1 MKKCIIIGSGL
12 GGLSTGVILAKNGYD
27 VTILEQA
34 SQIGGC
40 LQCFQRDGVK
50 FETGM
55 HFIGSLDDGKVLSN
69 YLNYLEIKDKI
80 VVKKLNEN
88 AYDIVSLN
96 GERFAFSNG
105 REAFIERF
113 SERFPDQ
120 HENLK
125 RYCDL
130 VEEVAAL
137 SPYRNLKLLDDDN
150 FFKSNELLFKSI
162 NEILDATITDP
173 LLKNVLVGNISL
185 YSAELDKTPFA
196 VNAFIFDFY
205 NNGAYRIVGG
215 SDTIAKALNDTLLHY
230 GGRVITR
237 QKVTQI
243 VVENKVAVGVKTEKG
258 DFYPADVV
266 ISDINPKQLI
276 DIVDNTVFNEAYK
289 SRIRDINNTNSVF
302 SLYLRFKDEAMPY
315 LNSNFYG
322 FQSVTPW
329 EMSGKVDEKWP
340 NGYLYMHNCHEKD
353 PKFAKSGVILSY
365 MSIDALSQWK
375 DTKIGHRGVDY
386 ERFKQEMSQR
396 LLDAVEKDFPGLRD
410 KIADYHAA
418 TPLTYRDYTSTPDGS
433 IYGLAK
439 DVTKGIAGRVSYKT
453 KVPNLF
459 LVGQNIN
466 SHGML
471 GVLVGTMNVCSQLIG
486 EQDVRRQIIEAN
498 KKTVLII
505 GGGLGGL
512 VTGAILSKEGYKVT
526 VLEKNTIIG
535 GGLQTF
541 KRHGVSFA
549 TGMHIFGGFNEG
561 GNLKQIF
568 DYLDI
573 TEKLHLQPTDQNS
586 CDVVTI
592 AEDNATYY
600 LPKGK
605 ENFIKYLSDIFPEEA
620 GNIRNYI
627 EKLFELSQEEDLFY
641 LRESSPT
648 PNIMKLSDDFL
659 KPYNSLIDKHISNPK
674 LKRLLA
680 YLSPLFGGV
689 EDMTPAFLNALLS
702 VLHINGTFQFVDGS
716 QQLADLLAEV
726 IENGGGKVIANEE
739 VVKINVDNHLITDVL
754 TKNGNTYHAQSY
766 ISDVHPDVL
775 LKVISDDAFPTA
787 FKKRIHSIPESSS
800 SFKVYIKF
808 KEKSFK
814 YINHPCYYI
823 DNQKDWPNQ
832 FMCVTPP
839 VESQG
844 EFAETMIVISPMDF
858 EQVKQW
864 EDTKTGHRGEEYELW
879 KHQMTKKLLDLVEK
893 IYPEIRGGIE
903 FSFASSPLTIRDFY
917 GNKNGSNYGFQK
929 DSNDLMLSQMSVFTK
944 VKNLFLTGQNV
955 NIHGFCG
962 VSITAI
968 ETAEAIVGHN
978 EIVRKINK
986 ICKSN

>member
-27 VTILEQA
+27 VTVLEQA
-34 SQIGGC
+34 KQVGGC
-40 LQCFQRDGVK
+40 LQCFQRDGAK

-69 YLNYLEIKDKI
+69 HLNYLEIKDKI
-80 VVKKLNEN
+80 VVDKLDEN

-96 GERFAFSNG
+96 GERYAFPNG
-105 REAFIERF
+105 REAFIDYF
-113 SERFPDQ
+113 SRRFPDQ
-120 HENLK
+120 RENLK
-125 RYCDL
+125 RYYDL
-130 VEEVAAL
+130 VQQVADL
-137 SPYRNLKLLDDDN
+137 SPYRDLKLLDDDN

-162 NEILDATITDP
+162 NEILDATITNP
-173 LLKNVLVGNISL
+173 TLRNVLVGNISL
-185 YSAELDKTPFA
+185 YSAEIDKTPFA
-196 VNAFIFDFY
+196 VHAFIFDFY

-215 SDTIAKALNDTLLHY
+215 SDTIAKALTDILLRY
-230 GGRVITR
+230 GGRVLTHK
-237 QKVTQI
+237 KVSQI
-243 VVENKVAVGVKTEKG
+243 VVENKIAVGVKTESG
-258 DFYPADVV
+258 EFYPADIV

-276 DIVDNTVFNEAYK
+276 DIVDNSVFNEAYK

-329 EMSGKVDEKWP
+329 EMNGKVDKKWP
-340 NGYLYMHNCHEKD
+340 NGYLYMHHCHEKE

-365 MSIDALSQWK
+365 MSIDALSKWK
-375 DTKIGHRGVDY
+375 DTQIGRRGIDY
-386 ERFKQEMSQR
+386 ERFKQELAER
-396 LLDAVEKDFPGLRD
+396 LLDEVEKDFPGLRD
-410 KIADYHAA
+410 KIADYYTA
-418 TPLTYRDYTSTPDGS
+418 TPLTYRDYTSTPNGS

-439 DVTKGIAGRVSYKT
+439 DVTKGITGRVSYKT

-471 GVLVGTMNVCSQLIG
+471 GVLVGTMTVCSQLIG
-486 EQDVRRQIIEAN
+486 EQEVKRQMIEAN
-498 KKTVLII
+498 CKTTLII

-512 VTGAILSKEGYKVT
+512 VTGALLTKEGYKVT
-526 VLEKNTIIG
+526 VLEKNSIIG
-535 GGLQTF
+535 GGLQSF
-541 KRHGVSFA
+541 YRHNVEFP
-549 TGMHIFGGFNEG
+549 TGMHIFGGFSEG

-573 TEKLHLQPTDQNS
+573 TKKLHLVPTDADAS
-586 CDVVTI
+586 DVVTI
-592 AEDNATYY
+592 AEDNATYR

-605 ENFIKYLSDIFPEEA
+605 ENLINYLSKIFPEEA
-620 GNIRNYI
+620 ENIRNYI

-641 LRESSPT
+641 LRESSDE
-648 PNIMKLSDDFL
+648 PNFSTLSQDFL
-659 KPYNSLIDKHISNPK
+659 MPYNSLIDRYISNQK
-674 LKRLLA
+674 LKRLLS

-689 EDMTPAFLNALLS
+689 EGMTPAFFNALLS
-702 VLHINGTFQFVDGS
+702 VLHINGTFQFAGGS
-716 QQLADLLAEV
+716 QQMADLLKEV

-739 VVKINVDNHLITDVL
+739 VVKINVDNHLVTDVL
-754 TKNGNTYHAQSY
+754 TKKGNTYHADNY

-775 LKVISDDAFPTA
+775 LKVISENAFPTA
-787 FKKRIHSIPESSS
+787 FKKRIHSIPESTS

-808 KEKSFK
+808 KDKAFK
-814 YINHPCYYI
+814 YVNHPCFYI

-839 VESQG
+839 VENQDK
-844 EFAETMIVISPMDF
+844 FAKTMIIISPMEF
-858 EQVKQW
+858 EQVKRW
-864 EDTKTGHRGEEYELW
+864 EDTRTGHRGEDYETW
-879 KHQMTKKLLDLVEK
+879 KQEMTEKLLDLVEK
-893 IYPEIRGGIE
+893 IYPEIRSGIE

-917 GNKNGSNYGFQK
+917 GNKYGSNYGFQK

-986 ICKSN
+986 NC

>member
-27 VTILEQA
+27 VTILEQS

-40 LQCFQRDGVK
+40 LQCFQRDGAK

-80 VVKKLNEN
+80 VVEKLDEN

-96 GERFAFSNG
+96 GERFAFPNG
-105 REAFIERF
+105 HEAFIEYF
-113 SERFPDQ
+113 SKRFPNQ
-120 HENLK
+120 RENLK
-125 RYCDL
+125 HYCDL
-130 VEEVAAL
+130 VNQVAAL
-137 SPYRNLKLLDDDN
+137 SPYRNLQLLDDDN

-162 NEILDATITDP
+162 NEIIDATITDP

-185 YSAELDKTPFA
+185 YSADIDKTPFA

-215 SDTIAKALNDTLLHY
+215 SDTIAKALTDVLLQY
-230 GGRVITR
+230 GGQIHTR
-237 QKVTQI
+237 QKVTKI
-243 VVENKVAVGVKTEKG
+243 VVDNKIATGVFTADG
-258 DFYPADVV
+258 QYYAADVV

-276 DIVDNTVFNEAYK
+276 DIVDNTAFNEAYK
-289 SRIRDINNTNSVF
+289 SRIRDIKNTTSVF
-302 SLYLRFKDEAMPY
+302 SLYLRFKDDAMPY

-322 FQSVTPW
+322 FQTDSPW
-329 EMSGKVDEKWP
+329 KMSGNVDENWP
-340 NGYLYMHNCHEKD
+340 NGYLYMHHCHEKN
-353 PKFAKSGVILSY
+353 PTFAKSGVILSY
-365 MSIDALSQWK
+365 MSIDALTKWK
-375 DTKIGHRGVDY
+375 NTKIGHRGVDY
-386 ERFKQEMSQR
+386 EHFKQEMAER
-396 LLDAVEKDFPGLRD
+396 LLDTVEKDFPGIRD
-410 KIADYHAA
+410 AIADYYTA

-439 DVTKGIAGRVSYKT
+439 DVNKGITGRVSFKT

-471 GVLVGTMNVCSQLIG
+471 GVLVGTMTVCTQLIG
-486 EQDVRRQIIEAN
+486 EQEVRRQIINAN

-512 VTGAILSKEGYKVT
+512 VTGALLSKEGYKVT
-526 VLEKNTIIG
+526 VLEKNAIIG

-541 KRHGVSFA
+541 KRHGVDFA

-573 TEKLHLQPTDQNS
+573 TDKLHLQPTDEKA
-586 CDVVTI
+586 CDVVTV

-605 ENFIKYLSDIFPEEA
+605 ENFINYLAKIFPEEA
-620 GNIRNYI
+620 ENIKSYV

-641 LRESSPT
+641 LRERT
-648 PNIMKLSDDFL
+648 PEPNFMLLSEDFL
-659 KPYNSLIDKHISNPK
+659 RPYNSLIDKYIHNQK
-674 LKRLLA
+674 LKNLLS

-689 EDMTPAFLNALLS
+689 EDMTPAFFNALLS
-702 VLHINGTFQFVDGS
+702 VLHIGGTFQFIGGS
-716 QQLADLLAEV
+716 QQMADLLKEV
-726 IENGGGKVIANEE
+726 IENGGGQVLANEE
-739 VVKINVDNHLITDVL
+739 VVSINVDNHLVTDVK
-754 TKNGNTYHAQSY
+754 TKNGKVFKADSY

-775 LKVISDDAFPTA
+775 LKTITADAFPAA
-787 FKKRIHSIPESSS
+787 FKKRINAIPESTS

-808 KEKSFK
+808 KNNAFR
-814 YINHPCYYI
+814 YINHPCYVI
-823 DNQKDWPNQ
+823 DNQEEWPTK

-839 VESQG
+839 IEHQG
-844 EFAETMIVISPMDF
+844 DFAETMIIICMMDF
-858 EQVKQW
+858 DQVKQW
-864 EDTKTGHRGEEYELW
+864 EDTKTGHRGADYERW
-879 KHQMTKKLLDLVEK
+879 KAEMTEKVLDRMEK
-893 IYPEIRGGIE
+893 TYSGFRNCIE

-917 GNKNGSNYGFQK
+917 GNKCGSNYGFQK
-929 DSNDLMLSQMSVFTK
+929 DSNNLMLSQMSVFTK

-968 ETAEAIVGHN
+968 ETAEALVGQN
-978 EIVRKINK
+978 EIVKKINK
-986 ICKSN
+986 NLVK

>member
-34 SQIGGC
+34 KQVGGC
-40 LQCFQRDGVK
+40 LQCFQRDGAK

-55 HFIGSLDDGKVLSN
+55 HFIGSLDDGQILSN

-80 VVKKLNEN
+80 VVDKLDEN
-88 AYDIVSLN
+88 AYDIVSIN
-96 GERFAFSNG
+96 GERFAFPNG
-105 REAFIERF
+105 REAFIDYFSRRF
-113 SERFPDQ
+113 TNQR
-120 HENLK
+120 ENLK
-125 RYCDL
+125 RYYDL
-130 VEEVAAL
+130 VEQVANL
-137 SPYRNLKLLDDDN
+137 SPYRDLKLLDDDN

-173 LLKNVLVGNISL
+173 TLRNVLVGNISL
-185 YSAELDKTPFA
+185 YSAEIDKTPFA
-196 VNAFIFDFY
+196 IHAFIFDFY
-205 NNGAYRIVGG
+205 NNGAFRIVGG
-215 SDTIAKALNDTLLHY
+215 SDTIAKALTDILLRY
-230 GGRVITR
+230 GGRVLTHK
-237 QKVTQI
+237 KVSQI
-243 VVENKVAVGVKTEKG
+243 VVENKIAVGVKTANG
-258 DFYPADVV
+258 DFYPADIV

-276 DIVDNTVFNEAYK
+276 DIVDNSVFNEAYK

-315 LNSNFYG
+315 FNSNFYG
-322 FQSVTPW
+322 FQLVTPW

-340 NGYLYMHNCHEKD
+340 NGYLYMHHCHEKE
-353 PKFAKSGVILSY
+353 PRFAKSGVILSY

-375 DTKIGHRGVDY
+375 DTKIGHRGIDY
-386 ERFKQEMSQR
+386 ERFKQEMADR
-396 LLDAVEKDFPGLRD
+396 LLDEVEKDFPGLRD
-410 KIADYHAA
+410 KIADYYSA

-439 DVTKGIAGRVSYKT
+439 DVSKGITGRVSYKT
-453 KVPNLF
+453 KVSNLF

-471 GVLVGTMNVCSQLIG
+471 GVLVGTMTVCSQLIG
-486 EQDVRRQIIEAN
+486 EQEVKRQMIEAN
-498 KKTVLII
+498 RKTTLII

-512 VTGAILSKEGYKVT
+512 VTGALLTKEGYKVT
-526 VLEKNTIIG
+526 VLEKNSTIG
-535 GGLQTF
+535 GGLQ
-541 KRHGVSFA
+541 SFYRNNVEFP
-549 TGMHIFGGFNEG
+549 TGMHIFGGFSEG
-561 GNLKQIF
+561 GNLKKIF

-573 TEKLHLQPTDQNS
+573 TSKLHLVPTDADAS
-586 CDVVTI
+586 DVVKVT
-592 AEDNATYY
+592 EDNTTYH
-600 LPKGK
+600 LPTGK
-605 ENFIKYLSDIFPEEA
+605 DNLINYLSKIFPEEA
-620 GNIRNYI
+620 ENIRNYI
-627 EKLFELSQEEDLFY
+627 EKLFELSHEEDLFY
-641 LRESSPT
+641 LRESST
-648 PNIMKLSDDFL
+648 APNFSSLSQDFL
-659 KPYNSLIDKHISNPK
+659 MPYNSLIDRYISNPK
-674 LKRLLA
+674 LKRLLS

-689 EDMTPAFLNALLS
+689 EGMTPAFFNALLS
-702 VLHINGTFQFVDGS
+702 VLHINGTFQFAGGS
-716 QQLADLLAEV
+716 QQMANLLKNV

-739 VVKINVDNHLITDVL
+739 VVKIIVDNHLVTDVL
-754 TKNGNTYHAQSY
+754 TKKGNTYKADSY

-775 LKVISDDAFPTA
+775 LNVISDNAFPTA
-787 FKKRIHSIPESSS
+787 FKKRIHSIPESAS

-808 KEKSFK
+808 KGKAFR
-814 YINHPCYYI
+814 YVNHPYYYI

-839 VESQG
+839 VENQD
-844 EFAETMIVISPMDF
+844 EFAKTMVVISPMEF
-858 EQVKQW
+858 EQVKKW
-864 EDTKTGHRGEEYELW
+864 EDTRTGHRGKDYETW
-879 KHQMTKKLLDLVEK
+879 KQAMTEKLLDLVEK
-893 IYPEIRGGIE
+893 IYPEIRNSIE
-903 FSFASSPLTIRDFY
+903 FSFASSPLTIRDYY
-917 GNKNGSNYGFQK
+917 GNKEGSNYGFQK

-986 ICKSN
+986 IC

>member
-27 VTILEQA
+27 VTILEQ
-34 SQIGGC
+34 SGQIGGC
-40 LQCFQRDGVK
+40 LQCFHRDGVK

-80 VVKKLNEN
+80 VVDKLDEN

-96 GERFAFSNG
+96 GEKFAFPND
-105 REAFIERF
+105 RETFIERF
-113 SERFPDQ
+113 SERFPNQ

-130 VEEVAAL
+130 IEQVADL
-137 SPYRNLKLLDDDN
+137 SPYRDLKLLDDDN
-150 FFKSNELLFKSI
+150 FFKSNELLFKNI
-162 NEILDATITDP
+162 NEIIDATITDP

-185 YSAELDKTPFA
+185 YSADIDKTPFA
-196 VNAFIFDFY
+196 IHAFIFDFY

-215 SDTIAKALNDTLLHY
+215 SDNIATALSNNLLHY
-230 GGRVITR
+230 GGRVLTR

-243 VVENKVAVGVKTEKG
+243 VVKDKIAVGVKTQNG
-258 DFYPADVV
+258 DFYPADIV

-276 DIVDNTVFNEAYK
+276 DIVDNTAFNEAYK
-289 SRIRDINNTNSVF
+289 SRIRDIKNTTSVF

-322 FQSVTPW
+322 FQTDSPW
-329 EMSGKVDEKWP
+329 KMSGDVDENWP
-340 NGYLYMHNCHEKD
+340 NGYLYMHHCHEKN
-353 PKFAKSGVILSY
+353 PTFAKSGVILSY
-365 MSIDALSQWK
+365 MSIDALTKWK
-375 DTKIGHRGVDY
+375 DTIIGHRGADY
-386 ERFKQEMSQR
+386 QHFKQEMAKR
-396 LLDAVEKDFPGLRD
+396 LLDTVEKDFPGIRD
-410 KIADYHAA
+410 AIADYYTA

-439 DVTKGIAGRVSYKT
+439 DVNKGITGRVSFKT

-471 GVLVGTMNVCSQLIG
+471 GVLVGTMTVCTQLIG
-486 EQDVRRQIIEAN
+486 EQEVRRQIIEAN
-498 KKTVLII
+498 KKTALII

-512 VTGAILSKEGYKVT
+512 VTGALLSKEGYKVT
-526 VLEKNTIIG
+526 VLEKNAIIG

-541 KRHGVSFA
+541 KRHGVNFA

-561 GNLKQIF
+561 DNLKQIF

-573 TEKLHLQPTDQNS
+573 TDKLHLQPTDENA
-586 CDVVTI
+586 CDVVTVV
-592 AEDNATYY
+592 EDNATYY

-605 ENFIKYLSDIFPEEA
+605 ENFIKYLAKTFPDEA
-620 GNIRNYI
+620 ENIKNYV

-641 LRESSPT
+641 LRERSSE
-648 PNIMKLSDDFL
+648 PNFMLLSEDFL
-659 KPYNSLIDKHISNPK
+659 KPYNLLIDKYIHNQK
-674 LKRLLA
+674 LKNLLS

-689 EDMTPAFLNALLS
+689 EDMTPAFFNALLS
-702 VLHINGTFQFVDGS
+702 VLHIGGTFQFIGGS
-716 QQLADLLAEV
+716 QQMADLLKEV
-726 IENGGGKVIANEE
+726 IENGGGQVLANEE
-739 VVKINVDNHLITDVL
+739 VVKINVDNHLVTDVV
-754 TKNGNTYHAQSY
+754 TKNGNVFKADSY

-775 LKVISDDAFPTA
+775 LKTITDDAFPTA
-787 FKKRIHSIPESSS
+787 FKKRIHAIPESTS

-808 KEKSFK
+808 KNNAFR
-814 YINHPCYYI
+814 YINHPCYII
-823 DNQKDWPNQ
+823 DNQDVWPSK

-839 VESQG
+839 VEHQG
-844 EFAETMIVISPMDF
+844 EFAETMIVICMMDF

-864 EDTKTGHRGEEYELW
+864 EDTKTGHRGADYEQW
-879 KHQMTKKLLDLVEK
+879 KAAMIEKVLDRMEK
-893 IYPEIRGGIE
+893 TYPGFRNGIE

-917 GNKNGSNYGFQK
+917 GNKDGSNYGFQK
-929 DSNDLMLSQMSVFTK
+929 DSNNLMLSQMSVFTK

-978 EIVRKINK
+978 EIVKKINK
-986 ICKSN
+986 NLLK

>member
-55 HFIGSLDDGKVLSN
+55 HFIGSLDDGQVLSN
-69 YLNYLEIKDKI
+69 YLNYLEIKGKI
-80 VVKKLNEN
+80 VVNKLDEN

-96 GERFAFSNG
+96 GERFAFPNG

-113 SERFPDQ
+113 SERFPNQRD
-120 HENLK
+120 NLEG
-125 RYCDL
+125 YCDL
-130 VEEVAAL
+130 VEKVASM
-137 SPYRNLKLLDDDN
+137 SPFRDLQNNDERVLD
-150 FFKSNELLFKSI
+150 NELLFKSLD
-162 NEILDATITDP
+162 EILEQTISDP
-173 LLKNVLVGNISL
+173 LLRDVLVGNLSL
-185 YSAELDKTPFA
+185 YAAQKGKTPFSTH
-196 VNAFIFDFY
+196 AFIFDFY

-215 SDTIAKALNDTLLHY
+215 SDTIAKALSDILLRY
-230 GGRVITR
+230 NGRVITH
-237 QKVTQI
+237 QKVTKI
-243 VVENKVAVGVKTEKG
+243 VVDNKVAKGVITENG
-258 DFYPADVV
+258 DFYSADVV

-276 DIVDNTVFNEAYK
+276 DIVDDTAFSEAYK
-289 SRIRDINNTNSVF
+289 SRIESIPNTTSVF
-302 SLYLRFKDEAMPY
+302 SLYLRFKNEAMPY

-329 EMSGKVDEKWP
+329 EMSGKVDKKWP
-340 NGYLYMHNCHEKD
+340 NGYLYMHHCHEKD

-365 MSIDALSQWK
+365 MSIDALSQWS

-386 ERFKQEMSQR
+386 ERFKQEMAER
-396 LLDAVEKDFPGLRD
+396 LLNVVEKDFPRLREN
-410 KIADYHAA
+410 IADYHAA

-439 DVTKGIAGRVSYKT
+439 DVNKGIAGRVSYKT

-471 GVLVGTMNVCSQLIG
+471 GVLVGTMTVCSQLIG
-486 EQDVRRQIIEAN
+486 EQEVRKQIIDAN

-512 VTGAILSKEGYKVT
+512 VTGAILSKEGYKVI
-526 VLEKNTIIG
+526 VLEKNAIIG

-541 KRHGVSFA
+541 KRNGVSFA

-568 DYLDI
+568 DYIDI
-573 TEKLHLQPTDQNS
+573 TDKLHLKPTDENA

-592 AEDNATYY
+592 AEDNTTYY

-605 ENFIKYLSDIFPEEA
+605 ENFINYLAKIFPEDAE
-620 GNIRNYI
+620 NIKNYI
-627 EKLFELSQEEDLFY
+627 DKLFELSQEEDLFY

-648 PNIMKLSDDFL
+648 SNIMTLSEDFL
-659 KPYNSLIDKHISNPK
+659 RPYNSLIDKYISNPK
-674 LKRLLA
+674 LKRLLG

-689 EDMTPAFLNALLS
+689 EDMTPAFFNALLS
-702 VLHINGTFQFVDGS
+702 VLHIGGTFQFVDGS
-716 QQLADLLAEV
+716 QQMADLLIEV
-726 IENGGGKVIANEE
+726 IENGGGKVIASEE
-739 VVKINVDNHLITDVL
+739 VVNINVDNHLVTSVL
-754 TKNGNTYHAQSY
+754 TKNGNVYKADNY

-814 YINHPCYYI
+814 YINHPCYFI

-832 FMCVTPP
+832 FMSVTSP
-839 VESQG
+839 VTNQG
-844 EFAETMIVISPMDF
+844 EFAETMIIICPMDF
-858 EQVKQW
+858 EQVKKW
-864 EDTKTGHRGEEYELW
+864 EDTKTGHRGLEYELW
-879 KHQMTKKLLDLVEK
+879 KSEMTEKVLSRMEK
-893 IYPEIRGGIE
+893 IYPDFRENIE

-929 DSNDLMLSQMSVFTK
+929 DSNDMMLSQMSVFTK

-986 ICKSN
+986 NSSNQ

>member
-55 HFIGSLDDGKVLSN
+55 HFIGSLDDGQVLSN

-80 VVKKLNEN
+80 VVNRLDND
-88 AYDIVSLN
+88 AYDIVVLN
-96 GERFAFSNG
+96 GEKFAFPNG

-113 SERFPDQ
+113 SQRFPAQ
-120 HENLK
+120 RENLK

-130 VEEVAAL
+130 VEKVAAM
-137 SPYRNLKLLDDDN
+137 SPFRDLQNEERVID
-150 FFKSNELLFKSI
+150 NELLFKSLDD
-162 NEILDATITDP
+162 ILNQTITDP
-173 LLKNVLVGNISL
+173 LLRDVLVGNLSL
-185 YSAELDKTPFA
+185 YAAQKGKTPFA
-196 VNAFIFDFY
+196 THAFIFDFY
-205 NNGAYRIVGG
+205 NNGAFRIVGG
-215 SDTIAKALNDTLLHY
+215 SDTIAKALNDTLVRY
-230 GGRVITR
+230 GGRVLTHK
-237 QKVTQI
+237 KVTEI
-243 VVENKVAVGVKTEKG
+243 VVSDKVATGVKTSDG
-258 DFYPADVV
+258 NFYAADVV

-276 DIVDNTVFNEAYK
+276 NIVDDTAFSEAYK
-289 SRIRDINNTNSVF
+289 SRIENIPNTTSVF
-302 SLYLRFKDEAMPY
+302 SLYLHFKDEAMPY

-329 EMSGKVDEKWP
+329 EMNGNVDEKWP
-340 NGYLYMHNCHEKD
+340 NGYLYMHQCHEKD
-353 PKFAKSGVILSY
+353 PKFAKSAVILSY
-365 MSIDALSQWK
+365 MSMDAMARWK

-386 ERFKQEMSQR
+386 ERFKQEMAER
-396 LLDAVEKDFPGLRD
+396 LMNAVEKDFPGLRD
-410 KIADYHAA
+410 SVADYHAA
-418 TPLTYRDYTSTPDGS
+418 TPLTYRDYTLTPEGS

-439 DVTKGIAGRVSYKT
+439 DVNKGITGRVSFKT

-471 GVLVGTMNVCSQLIG
+471 GVLVGTMSVCSQLIG
-486 EQDVRRQIIEAN
+486 EQEVRKQIKEAN

-526 VLEKNTIIG
+526 VLEKNAIIG

-541 KRHGVSFA
+541 KRHGIGFA

-573 TEKLHLQPTDQNS
+573 TDKLHLLPTDDNA

-592 AEDNATYY
+592 TDDKATYH

-605 ENFIKYLSDIFPEEA
+605 ENFINYLAEIFPEEKE
-620 GNIRNYI
+620 NIRKYV
-627 EKLFELSQEEDLFY
+627 ERLYELSREEDLFY
-641 LRESSPT
+641 LHESSPE
-648 PNIMKLSDDFL
+648 PDFMHFSDDFI
-659 KPYNSLIDKHISNPK
+659 KPYNLLIDKYITNQK
-674 LKRLLA
+674 LKNLLG

-689 EDMTPAFLNALLS
+689 EDMTPAFFNALLS
-702 VLHINGTFQFVDGS
+702 VLHIGGTFQFVGGS
-716 QQLADLLAEV
+716 QQMADLLKEV
-726 IENGGGKVIANEE
+726 IENSGGNVISNEE
-739 VVKINVDNHLITDVL
+739 VVKINVDNHSVTDVL
-754 TKNGNTYHAQSY
+754 TKNGNVYRAGSY
-766 ISDVHPDVL
+766 ISDLHPDVL
-775 LKVISDDAFPTA
+775 LKIISDNAFPAA
-787 FKKRIHSIPESSS
+787 FKKRIHSIPESTS

-808 KEKSFK
+808 KDKAFR
-814 YINHPCYYI
+814 YINHPCYLI
-823 DNQKDWPNQ
+823 DNQYDWPKK
-832 FMCVTPP
+832 FMYVTPP
-839 VESQG
+839 VEGQG
-844 EFAETMIVISPMDF
+844 EFAETMIIICMMDF
-858 EQVKQW
+858 ADVEKW
-864 EDTKTGHRGEEYELW
+864 EDTTTGHRGEDYELW
-879 KHQMTKKLLDLVEK
+879 KSAMTEK
-893 IYPEIRGGIE
+893 VLSRMEQIYPGFRGSVE

-917 GNKNGSNYGFQK
+917 GNKFGSNYGFQK
-929 DSNDLMLSQMSVFTK
+929 DSNDMMLSQMSVFTK
-944 VKNLFLTGQNV
+944 VKNLYLTGQNV

-962 VSITAI
+962 VALTAI
-968 ETAEAIVGHN
+968 QTAEALVGHN

-986 ICKSN
+986 KSKSN

>member
-27 VTILEQA
+27 VTVLEQA
-34 SQIGGC
+34 NQIGGC
-40 LQCFQRDGVK
+40 LQCFQRDGVR

-80 VVKKLNEN
+80 VVDKLDEN
-88 AYDIVSLN
+88 AYDIVSIN
-96 GERFAFSNG
+96 GERFAFPNG
-105 REAFIERF
+105 REAFIDYF
-113 SERFPDQ
+113 SRRFPNQ
-120 HENLK
+120 RENLK
-125 RYCDL
+125 RYYDL
-130 VEEVAAL
+130 VGQVANL
-137 SPYRNLKLLDDDN
+137 SPYRDLKLLDDDN

-173 LLKNVLVGNISL
+173 TLRNVLVGNISL
-185 YSAELDKTPFA
+185 YSAEINKTPFA
-196 VNAFIFDFY
+196 IHAFIFDFY
-205 NNGAYRIVGG
+205 NNGAFRIVGG
-215 SDTIAKALNDTLLHY
+215 SDTIAKALTDILLRY
-230 GGRVITR
+230 GGQVLTHK
-237 QKVTQI
+237 KVSQI
-243 VVENKVAVGVKTEKG
+243 VVENKIAVGVKTANG
-258 DFYPADVV
+258 DFYPADIV

-276 DIVDNTVFNEAYK
+276 DIVDNSVFNEAYK

-315 LNSNFYG
+315 FNSNFYG

-340 NGYLYMHNCHEKD
+340 NGYLYMHHCHEKE
-353 PKFAKSGVILSY
+353 PRFAKSGVILSY
-365 MSIDALSQWK
+365 MSIDALSLWK
-375 DTKIGHRGVDY
+375 DTKIGHRGIDY
-386 ERFKQEMSQR
+386 ERFKQEMAER
-396 LLDAVEKDFPGLRD
+396 LLDEVEKDFPGLRD
-410 KIADYHAA
+410 KIADYYSA

-439 DVTKGIAGRVSYKT
+439 NVSKGITGRVSYKT
-453 KVPNLF
+453 KVSNLF

-471 GVLVGTMNVCSQLIG
+471 GVLVGTMTVCSQLIG
-486 EQDVRRQIIEAN
+486 EQEVKRQMIESN
-498 KKTVLII
+498 SKTILII

-512 VTGAILSKEGYKVT
+512 VTGALLTKEGFKVT
-526 VLEKNTIIG
+526 VLEKNSIIG
-535 GGLQTF
+535 GGLQSF
-541 KRHGVSFA
+541 YRHNVEFP
-549 TGMHIFGGFNEG
+549 TGMHIFGGFSEG

-573 TEKLHLQPTDQNS
+573 TRKLHLVPTDADAS
-586 CDVVTI
+586 DVVTI
-592 AEDNATYY
+592 SEDNATYN

-605 ENFIKYLSDIFPEEA
+605 ENLINYLSTIFPDEA
-620 GNIRNYI
+620 ENIRNYI
-627 EKLFELSQEEDLFY
+627 EKLFELSHEEDLFY
-641 LRESSPT
+641 LRESSSEPNFPT
-648 PNIMKLSDDFL
+648 LSQDFL
-659 KPYNSLIDKHISNPK
+659 MPYNSLIDRYISNPK
-674 LKRLLA
+674 LKRLLN

-689 EDMTPAFLNALLS
+689 KGMTPAFLNALLS
-702 VLHINGTFQFVDGS
+702 VLHINGTFQFAGGS
-716 QQLADLLAEV
+716 QQMADLLKEV

-739 VVKINVDNHLITDVL
+739 VININVDNHLVTYVS
-754 TKNGNTYHAQSY
+754 TKRGNTYKADSY

-775 LKVISDDAFPTA
+775 LRVISEKAFPTA
-787 FKKRIHSIPESSS
+787 FKKRLHSIPESSS

-808 KEKSFK
+808 KDGAFR
-814 YINHPCYYI
+814 YVNHPSYYI
-823 DNQKDWPNQ
+823 DNQNDWPSQ

-839 VESQG
+839 VENQG
-844 EFAETMIVISPMDF
+844 EFAKTMIVISPMEF
-858 EQVKQW
+858 EQVKRW
-864 EDTKTGHRGEEYELW
+864 EDTWTGHRGEDYETW
-879 KHQMTKKLLDLVEK
+879 KQEMTEKLLDLVEK
-893 IYPEIRGGIE
+893 IYPEIRSSID

-917 GNKNGSNYGFQK
+917 GNKYGSNYGFQK

-962 VSITAI
+962 VSVTAI

-986 ICKSN
+986 NC

>member
-27 VTILEQA
+27 VTILEQS

-69 YLNYLEIKDKI
+69 YLNYLKIKDKI
-80 VVKKLNEN
+80 VVEKLDEN
-88 AYDIVSLN
+88 AYDIISLN
-96 GERFAFSNG
+96 GERFAFPNG
-105 REAFIERF
+105 REAFIKHF
-113 SERFPDQ
+113 SERFPNH

-130 VEEVAAL
+130 IEQVADL
-137 SPYRNLKLLDDDN
+137 SPYRDLKLLDDDN
-150 FFKSNELLFKSI
+150 FFKSNELLFKNI
-162 NEILDATITDP
+162 NEIIDATITDP

-185 YSAELDKTPFA
+185 YSADIDKTPFA
-196 VNAFIFDFY
+196 IHAFIFDFY

-215 SDTIAKALNDTLLHY
+215 SDNIATALSNNLLHY
-230 GGRVITR
+230 GGRVLTR

-243 VVENKVAVGVKTEKG
+243 VVKDKIAVGVKTQNG
-258 DFYPADVV
+258 DFYPADIV

-276 DIVDNTVFNEAYK
+276 DIVDNTTFNEAYK
-289 SRIRDINNTNSVF
+289 SRIRDIKNTTSVF

-322 FQSVTPW
+322 FQTDSPW
-329 EMSGKVDEKWP
+329 KMSGDVDENWP
-340 NGYLYMHNCHEKD
+340 NGYLYMHHCHEKN
-353 PKFAKSGVILSY
+353 PTFAKSGVILSY
-365 MSIDALSQWK
+365 MSIDALTKWK
-375 DTKIGHRGVDY
+375 DTTIGHRGADY
-386 ERFKQEMSQR
+386 QHFKQEMAKR
-396 LLDAVEKDFPGLRD
+396 LLDTVEKDFPGIRD
-410 KIADYHAA
+410 AIADYYTA

-439 DVTKGIAGRVSYKT
+439 DVNKGITGRVSFKT

-471 GVLVGTMNVCSQLIG
+471 GVLVGTMTVCTQLIG
-486 EQDVRRQIIEAN
+486 EQEVRRQIIEAN
-498 KKTVLII
+498 KKTALII

-512 VTGAILSKEGYKVT
+512 VTGALLSKEGYKVT
-526 VLEKNTIIG
+526 VLEKNAIIG

-541 KRHGVSFA
+541 KRHGVNFA

-561 GNLKQIF
+561 DNLKQIF

-573 TEKLHLQPTDQNS
+573 TDKLHLQPTDENA
-586 CDVVTI
+586 CDVVTVV
-592 AEDNATYY
+592 EDNATYY

-605 ENFIKYLSDIFPEEA
+605 ENFIKYLAKTFPDEA
-620 GNIRNYI
+620 ENIKNYV

-641 LRESSPT
+641 LRERSSE
-648 PNIMKLSDDFL
+648 PNFMLLSEDFL
-659 KPYNSLIDKHISNPK
+659 RPYNSLIDIYIHNQK
-674 LKRLLA
+674 LKNLLS

-689 EDMTPAFLNALLS
+689 EDMTPAFFNALLS
-702 VLHINGTFQFVDGS
+702 VLHIGGTFQFVGGS
-716 QQLADLLAEV
+716 QQMAYLLKEV
-726 IENGGGKVIANEE
+726 IENGGGQVLANEE
-739 VVKINVDNHLITDVL
+739 VVKINVDNHLVTDVV
-754 TKNGNTYHAQSY
+754 TKNGNVFKADSY

-775 LKVISDDAFPTA
+775 LKTITDDAFPTA
-787 FKKRIHSIPESSS
+787 FKKRIHAIPESTS

-808 KEKSFK
+808 KNNAFR
-814 YINHPCYYI
+814 YINHPCYII
-823 DNQKDWPNQ
+823 DNQDVWPSK

-839 VESQG
+839 VEHQG
-844 EFAETMIVISPMDF
+844 EFAETMIVICMMDF

-864 EDTKTGHRGEEYELW
+864 EDTKTGHRGADYEQW
-879 KHQMTKKLLDLVEK
+879 KCEMTEKVLDRMEK
-893 IYPEIRGGIE
+893 TYPGFRDGIE
-903 FSFASSPLTIRDFY
+903 FSFASSPLTIRDYY
-917 GNKNGSNYGFQK
+917 GNKYGSNYGFQK
-929 DSNDLMLSQMSVFTK
+929 DSNNLMLSQMSVFTK

-962 VSITAI
+962 VSLTAI
-968 ETAEAIVGHN
+968 ETAEALVGHN
-978 EIVRKINK
+978 EIVKKINK
-986 ICKSN
+986 NLVK

>member
-1 MKKCIIIGSGL
+1 MKKYIIIGSGL
-12 GGLSTGVILAKNGYD
+12 GGLSTGVILAKNGYN

-55 HFIGSLDDGKVLSN
+55 HFIGSLDNGKVLSN

-80 VVKKLNEN
+80 LVNKLDEN

-96 GERFAFSNG
+96 GEKFAFPNG
-105 REAFIERF
+105 REAFVERF
-113 SERFPDQ
+113 SERFPSQ
-120 HENLK
+120 RENLN

-130 VEEVAAL
+130 VEQVASM
-137 SPYRNLKLLDDDN
+137 SPFRDLKSDDDGV
-150 FFKSNELLFKSI
+150 FKGNELLFKSLD
-162 NEILDATITDP
+162 EILDQTISDRK
-173 LLKNVLVGNISL
+173 LRDVLVGNLSL
-185 YSAELDKTPFA
+185 YAAQKGKTPFSTH
-196 VNAFIFDFY
+196 AFIFDFY

-215 SDTIAKALNDTLLHY
+215 SDTIAKALNDALLHY
-230 GGRVITR
+230 GGRILTH

-243 VVENKVAVGVKTEKG
+243 VVENKIAVGVKTETG
-258 DFYPADVV
+258 DYYPADVV

-276 DIVDNTVFNEAYK
+276 DIVNDTVFNEAYK

-329 EMSGKVDEKWP
+329 EMSGKVDEQWP
-340 NGYLYMHNCHEKD
+340 NGYLYMHHCHEKN
-353 PKFAKSGVILSY
+353 PKYAKSAVILSY

-375 DTKIGHRGVDY
+375 DTKIGHRGIDY
-386 ERFKQEMSQR
+386 ERFKQEMSER
-396 LLDAVEKDFPGLRD
+396 LLNTVEKDFPGL
-410 KIADYHAA
+410 KATIAEYHAA

-453 KVPNLF
+453 KVSNLF

-486 EQDVRRQIIEAN
+486 EQEVRKQMIDAN
-498 KKTVLII
+498 KKSVLII

-512 VTGAILSKEGYKVT
+512 VTGALLSKEGYKVT
-526 VLEKNTIIG
+526 VLEKNSIIG

-549 TGMHIFGGFNEG
+549 TGMHIFGGFNKG

-573 TEKLHLQPTDQNS
+573 TDRLKLQSTDDNA

-592 AEDNATYY
+592 AEDNATYH

-605 ENFIKYLSDIFPEEA
+605 ENFINYLSDIFPEEA
-620 GNIRNYI
+620 ENIKNYT

-641 LRESSPT
+641 LRESSPE
-648 PNIMKLSDDFL
+648 PNIMKLSEDFL
-659 KPYNSLIDKHISNPK
+659 IPYNSLIDKYISNPK

-680 YLSPLFGGV
+680 YLSPLFGGI
-689 EDMTPAFLNALLS
+689 EGMTPTFLNALLS
-702 VLHINGTFQFVDGS
+702 VLHIGGTFQFIDGS

-726 IENGGGKVIANEE
+726 IANGGGKVITNAE
-739 VVKINVDNHLITDVL
+739 VVKINVDNHLITNVI
-754 TKNGNTYHAQSY
+754 TKNGDTYHADSY

-775 LKVISDDAFPTA
+775 LKIISDDAFPMA
-787 FKKRIHSIPESSS
+787 FKKRIHAIPESSS

-808 KEKSFK
+808 KDKSFK
-814 YINHPCYYI
+814 YVNHPHYYI

-839 VESQG
+839 VENQG

-858 EQVKQW
+858 EMVKKW
-864 EDTKTGHRGEEYELW
+864 EDTTTGHRGEEYELW
-879 KHQMTKKLLDLVEK
+879 KRQMTEKVLDIVEN
-893 IYPEIRGGIE
+893 IYPEIRDSIE

-917 GNKNGSNYGFQK
+917 GNRFGSNYGFQK

-944 VKNLFLTGQNV
+944 VKNLYLTGQNV

-986 ICKSN
+986 KKFDL

>member
-34 SQIGGC
+34 NQIGGC

-55 HFIGSLDDGKVLSN
+55 HFIGSLDNGQVLSN

-80 VVKKLNEN
+80 VVHKLDED

-96 GERFAFSNG
+96 GEKFAFPNG

-113 SERFPDQ
+113 SERFPSQ
-120 HENLK
+120 RENLE
-125 RYCDL
+125 RYCQLIEKVASMSPFRDL
-130 VEEVAAL
+130 YNDGERV
-137 SPYRNLKLLDDDN
+137 LD
-150 FFKSNELLFKSI
+150 NELLFKSLDD
-162 NEILDATITDP
+162 ILEQTITDP
-173 LLKNVLVGNISL
+173 LLRDVLVGNLSL
-185 YSAELDKTPFA
+185 YAAQKGKTPFSTH
-196 VNAFIFDFY
+196 AFIFDFY

-215 SDTIAKALNDTLLHY
+215 SDAIAKALSDTLLKY
-230 GGRVITR
+230 GGKILTR
-237 QKVTQI
+237 QTVTKI
-243 VVENKVAVGVKTEKG
+243 VVEGKVAKGVTTEDG
-258 DFYPADVV
+258 SYHAADVV

-276 DIVDNTVFNEAYK
+276 DIVDDTAFSEAYK
-289 SRIRDINNTNSVF
+289 TRIENIPNTTSVF

-329 EMSGKVDEKWP
+329 QMSGKVDDKWP
-340 NGYLYMHNCHEKD
+340 NGYLYMHHCHEKE
-353 PKFAKSGVILSY
+353 PKFAKSAVILSY
-365 MSIDALSQWK
+365 MSIDELSRWK
-375 DTKIGHRGVDY
+375 DTKIGHRGADY
-386 ERFKQEMSQR
+386 ERFKQEMAER
-396 LLDAVEKDFPGLRD
+396 LLKAVEKDFPGLRAAV
-410 KIADYHAA
+410 ADYHAA
-418 TPLTYRDYTSTPDGS
+418 TPLTYRDYTLTPEGS

-439 DVTKGIAGRVSYKT
+439 DVNKGITGRVSFKT

-486 EQDVRRQIIEAN
+486 EQEVKRQIKEAN
-498 KKTVLII
+498 KKTVLIV

-526 VLEKNTIIG
+526 VLEKNAIIG

-561 GNLKQIF
+561 DNLKQIF
-568 DYLDI
+568 DYLNI
-573 TEKLHLQPTDQNS
+573 TDKLHLRPTDKNA

-605 ENFIKYLSDIFPEEA
+605 ENLVNYLAKIFPEEKE
-620 GNIRNYI
+620 NIKNYI

-641 LRESSPT
+641 LRESSPE
-648 PNIMKLSDDFL
+648 PNFTTLTEDFL
-659 KPYNSLIDKHISNPK
+659 NPYNQLIDKYIHNQK
-674 LKRLLA
+674 LRNLLG

-702 VLHINGTFQFVDGS
+702 VLHIGGTFQFVGGS
-716 QQLADLLAEV
+716 QQMADLLKEV
-726 IENGGGKVIANEE
+726 IENGGGKVISGEE
-739 VVKINVDNHLITDVL
+739 AIKINVDNHLVTNVM
-754 TKNGNTYHAQSY
+754 TKNGNVYNADSY

-775 LKVISDDAFPTA
+775 LKIISEDAFPAA
-787 FKKRIHSIPESSS
+787 FKKRIHAIPESTS

-808 KEKSFK
+808 KEKAFH
-814 YINHPCYYI
+814 YINHPCYFI
-823 DNQKDWPNQ
+823 DNQKEWPKK
-832 FMCVTPP
+832 FMFVTPP
-839 VESQG
+839 VEGQG
-844 EFAETMIVISPMDF
+844 EYAESMIIVCMMDF
-858 EQVKQW
+858 SQVKRW
-864 EDTKTGHRGEEYELW
+864 EDTKTGHRGAEYERW
-879 KHQMTKKLLDLVEK
+879 KAEMTEEVIDSMERF
-893 IYPEIRGGIE
+893 YPDFRGSID
-903 FSFASSPLTIRDFY
+903 FSFASSPLTIRDYY
-917 GNKNGSNYGFQK
+917 GNKEGSNYGFQK

-944 VKNLFLTGQNV
+944 VKNLYLTGQNV

-962 VSITAI
+962 VALTAI
-968 ETAEAIVGHN
+968 QTAEALVGHN
-978 EIVRKINK
+978 EIVRKISKKNSK
-986 ICKSN
+986 

>member
-27 VTILEQA
+27 VTIFEQA

-55 HFIGSLDDGKVLSN
+55 HFIGSLDDGQVLSN
-69 YLNYLEIKDKI
+69 YLNYLEIKSKI
-80 VVKKLNEN
+80 IVNKLNED

-96 GERFAFSNG
+96 GEKFEFPNG
-105 REAFIERF
+105 RDAFIEHF
-113 SERFPDQ
+113 SERFPSQ
-120 HENLK
+120 KENLK

-130 VEEVAAL
+130 VEQVASM
-137 SPYRNLKLLDDDN
+137 SPFRDLKKASDNDRHLD
-150 FFKSNELLFKSI
+150 NELLFKSLD
-162 NEILDATITDP
+162 EILNQTITDP
-173 LLKNVLVGNISL
+173 LLRDVLVGNLSL
-185 YSAELDKTPFA
+185 YAAQKGKTPFSTH
-196 VNAFIFDFY
+196 AFIFDFY

-215 SDTIAKALNDTLLHY
+215 SDTIAKALNDVLLRY
-230 GGRVITR
+230 GGRILTR
-237 QKVTQI
+237 QKVTKI
-243 VVENKVAVGVKTEKG
+243 VVENKVATGVITEYG
-258 DFYPADVV
+258 TLHTADVV

-276 DIVDNTVFNEAYK
+276 DIVDNTVFSETYK
-289 SRIRDINNTNSVF
+289 SRIKEIHDTISVF
-302 SLYLRFKDEAMPY
+302 SLYLRFKAEAMPY

-329 EMSGKVDEKWP
+329 KMSGKVDKKWP
-340 NGYLYMHNCHEKD
+340 NGYLYMHHCHEKD

-365 MSIDALSQWK
+365 MSMDALSQWK
-375 DTKIGHRGVDY
+375 DTQIGHRGVDY
-386 ERFKQEMSQR
+386 ECFKQEMAER
-396 LLDAVEKDFPGLRD
+396 LLDVVEKDFPGLRD
-410 KIADYHAA
+410 TIADYHAA
-418 TPLTYRDYTSTPDGS
+418 TPLTYRDYTLTPEGS

-486 EQDVRRQIIEAN
+486 EQEVRHQIIDAN

-512 VTGAILSKEGYKVT
+512 VTGALLSKEGYKVT
-526 VLEKNTIIG
+526 VLEKNAIIG
-535 GGLQTF
+535 GGLQSF
-541 KRHGVSFA
+541 YRHHVEFP

-573 TEKLHLQPTDQNS
+573 TDKLHLHPTDEDA

-605 ENFIKYLSDIFPEEA
+605 ENYINYLSKIFPKESE
-620 GNIRNYI
+620 NIKNYV

-641 LRESSPT
+641 IRESSAE
-648 PNIMKLSDDFL
+648 PNYMSLSEDFL
-659 KPYNSLIDKHISNPK
+659 RPYNSLINKYIHNQK
-674 LKRLLA
+674 LKNVLE
-680 YLSPLFGGV
+680 YLSPLFGG
-689 EDMTPAFLNALLS
+689 EKDMTPAFLNALLS
-702 VLHINGTFQFVDGS
+702 VLHIGGTFQFEGGS

-739 VVKINVDNHLITDVL
+739 AVKITVDNHLITDVM
-754 TKNGNTYHAQSY
+754 TKNGNVYKADNY

-775 LKVISDDAFPTA
+775 LKVISEDAFPAA
-787 FKKRIHSIPESSS
+787 FKKRIHAIPESAS

-808 KEKSFK
+808 KEKSFR
-814 YINHPCYYI
+814 YINHPCYFI
-823 DNQKDWPNQ
+823 DNQKEWPTK
-832 FMCVTPP
+832 FMYVTPP
-839 VESQG
+839 VENQH
-844 EFAETMIVISPMDF
+844 EFAKTMIVICPMAF
-858 EQVKQW
+858 EQVKRW

-879 KHQMTKKLLDLVEK
+879 KREMTEKVIDRIEK
-893 IYPEIRGGIE
+893 IYPDFRASIE
-903 FSFASSPLTIRDFY
+903 FSFASSPLTIRDYY

-929 DSNDLMLSQMSVFTK
+929 DSNDMMLSQMSVFTK
-944 VKNLFLTGQNV
+944 VKNLYLTGQNV

-986 ICKSN
+986 KALK

>member
-34 SQIGGC
+34 TQVGGC

-80 VVKKLNEN
+80 NVNQLDKD

-96 GERFAFSNG
+96 GEKFAFPNG
-105 REAFIERF
+105 REAFIEYF
-113 SERFPDQ
+113 SERFPSQ
-120 HENLK
+120 RKNLE
-125 RYCDL
+125 RYCEL
-130 VEEVAAL
+130 IEQVASL
-137 SPYRNLKLLDDDN
+137 SPFRDLKNADDETFIKGND
-150 FFKSNELLFKSI
+150 LLFKSL
-162 NEILDATITDP
+162 NEILKETITDP
-173 LLKNVLVGNISL
+173 LLRDVLVGNLSL
-185 YSAELDKTPFA
+185 YSAEKDKTPFSTH
-196 VNAFIFDFY
+196 AFIFDFY
-205 NNGAYRIVGG
+205 NNGAYRVVGG
-215 SDTIAKALNDTLLHY
+215 SDNIAKALIEVILGH
-230 GGRVITR
+230 GGHVLTR

-243 VVENKVAVGVKTEKG
+243 VVENKIAKGVITENG
-258 DFYPADVV
+258 NFYPADVV

-276 DIVDNTVFNEAYK
+276 DLVDDTVFSEAYK
-289 SRIRDINNTNSVF
+289 SRIKDIKNTSSVF
-302 SLYLRFKDEAMPY
+302 SLYLRFKDEIMPY

-329 EMSGKVDEKWP
+329 EMSGNVDDKWP
-340 NGYLYMHNCHEKD
+340 NGYLYMHHCHEKE

-365 MSIDALSQWK
+365 MSMESLDKWK

-386 ERFKQEMSQR
+386 ECFKQDMAER

-410 KIADYHAA
+410 SIADYYAA
-418 TPLTYRDYTSTPDGS
+418 TPLTYRDYTLTPDGS

-439 DVTKGIAGRVSYKT
+439 DVNKGITGRVSYKT

-471 GVLVGTMNVCSQLIG
+471 GVLVGTMTVCSQLIG
-486 EQDVRRQIIEAN
+486 EQEIKRQMIEAN
-498 KKTVLII
+498 RKTTLII

-512 VTGAILSKEGYKVT
+512 VTGALLSKEGYKVI
-526 VLEKNTIIG
+526 VLEKNSIIG
-535 GGLQTF
+535 GGLQSF
-541 KRHGVSFA
+541 YRHNVEFP
-549 TGMHIFGGFNEG
+549 TGMHIFGGFSEG
-561 GNLKQIF
+561 GNLKKIF

-573 TEKLHLQPTDQNS
+573 TEKLHLVPTDDDAS
-586 CDVVTI
+586 DVVTFSD
-592 AEDNATYY
+592 DNTTYN

-605 ENFIKYLSDIFPEEA
+605 ENLVNYLSKLFPEEA
-620 GNIRNYI
+620 QNIKNYI
-627 EKLFELSQEEDLFY
+627 ERLFELSQEEDLFY
-641 LRESSPT
+641 LRESSSE
-648 PNIMKLSDDFL
+648 PNFTTLSEDFL
-659 KPYNSLIDKHISNPK
+659 KPYNLLIDKYIHNQK
-674 LKRLLA
+674 LKRLLS

-689 EDMTPAFLNALLS
+689 EDMTPAFFNALLS
-702 VLHINGTFQFVDGS
+702 VLHINGTFQFAGGS
-716 QQLADLLAEV
+716 QQMADLLKKV
-726 IENGGGKVIANEE
+726 IEYGGGKVIANEE
-739 VVKINVDNHLITDVL
+739 VVKINVDNHLVTEIV
-754 TKNGNTYHAQSY
+754 TKKGNTYRANNY

-775 LKVISDDAFPTA
+775 LKIISENAFPAA
-787 FKKRIHSIPESSS
+787 FKKRLHSIPESAS

-808 KEKSFK
+808 KDNSFPH
-814 YINHPCYYI
+814 INHTNYII
-823 DNQKDWPNQ
+823 DNQDVWPKG
-832 FMCVTPP
+832 FMYVTPP
-839 VESQG
+839 VENQG
-844 EFAETMIVISPMDF
+844 EFAKTMIIISMMSFD
-858 EQVKQW
+858 EVRRW
-864 EDTKTGHRGEEYELW
+864 EDTKTGHRGEDYERW
-879 KHQMTKKLLDLVEK
+879 KSGKTEQILNRMEK
-893 IYPEIRGGIE
+893 IYPGFRENIE

-917 GNKNGSNYGFQK
+917 GNKEGSNYGFQK
-929 DSNDLMLSQMSVFTK
+929 DSNDMMLSQMSVFTK

-962 VSITAI
+962 VSLTAI

-986 ICKSN
+986 ICQSN

>member
-27 VTILEQA
+27 VTVLEQS

-80 VVKKLNEN
+80 VVEKFDEN
-88 AYDIVSLN
+88 AYDIISLN
-96 GERFAFSNG
+96 GERFAFPNG
-105 REAFIERF
+105 REAFIKHF
-113 SERFPDQ
+113 SERFPNQ

-130 VEEVAAL
+130 IEQVADL

-162 NEILDATITDP
+162 NEIIDATITDS

-185 YSAELDKTPFA
+185 YSADIDKTPFA
-196 VNAFIFDFY
+196 IHAFIFDFY

-215 SDTIAKALNDTLLHY
+215 SDNIATALSNNLLHY
-230 GGRVITR
+230 GGRVLTR

-243 VVENKVAVGVKTEKG
+243 VVNDKIAVGVRTQKG
-258 DFYPADVV
+258 DFYPADIV

-276 DIVDNTVFNEAYK
+276 DIVDNTAFNEAYK
-289 SRIRDINNTNSVF
+289 SRIRDIKNTTSVF

-322 FQSVTPW
+322 FQTDSPW
-329 EMSGKVDEKWP
+329 KMSGDVNENWP
-340 NGYLYMHNCHEKD
+340 NGYLYMHHCHEKN
-353 PKFAKSGVILSY
+353 PTFAKSGVILSY
-365 MSIDALSQWK
+365 MSIDALTKWK
-375 DTKIGHRGVDY
+375 DTIIGHRGADY
-386 ERFKQEMSQR
+386 QHFKQDMAKR
-396 LLDAVEKDFPGLRD
+396 LLDTVEKDFPGIRD
-410 KIADYHAA
+410 AIADYYTA

-439 DVTKGIAGRVSYKT
+439 DVNKGITGRVSFKT

-471 GVLVGTMNVCSQLIG
+471 GVLVGTMTVCTQLIG
-486 EQDVRRQIIEAN
+486 EQEVRRQIIETN
-498 KKTVLII
+498 KKTALII

-512 VTGAILSKEGYKVT
+512 VTGALLSKEGYKVT
-526 VLEKNTIIG
+526 VLEKNAIIG

-541 KRHGVSFA
+541 KRHGVDFA

-561 GNLKQIF
+561 DNLKQIF

-573 TEKLHLQPTDQNS
+573 TDKLHLQPTDENA
-586 CDVVTI
+586 CDVVTVV
-592 AEDNATYY
+592 EDNATYY

-605 ENFIKYLSDIFPEEA
+605 ENFIKYLAKTFPDEA
-620 GNIRNYI
+620 ENIKNYV

-641 LRESSPT
+641 LRERSSE
-648 PNIMKLSDDFL
+648 PNFMFLSEDFL
-659 KPYNSLIDKHISNPK
+659 RPYNSLIDKYIHNQK
-674 LKRLLA
+674 LKNLLS

-689 EDMTPAFLNALLS
+689 EDMTPAFFNALLS
-702 VLHINGTFQFVDGS
+702 VLHIGGTFQFVGGS
-716 QQLADLLAEV
+716 QQMADLLKEV
-726 IENGGGKVIANEE
+726 IENGGGQVLANEE
-739 VVKINVDNHLITDVL
+739 VVNINVDNHIVTDVV
-754 TKNGNTYHAQSY
+754 TKNGNVFKADSY

-775 LKVISDDAFPTA
+775 LKTISDDAFPAA
-787 FKKRIHSIPESSS
+787 FKKRIHAIPESTS

-808 KEKSFK
+808 KNNAFR
-814 YINHPCYYI
+814 YINHPCYVI
-823 DNQKDWPNQ
+823 DNQDEWPTK
-832 FMCVTPP
+832 FMYVTPP
-839 VESQG
+839 VEHQG
-844 EFAETMIVISPMDF
+844 EFAETMIIICMMDF

-864 EDTKTGHRGEEYELW
+864 EDTKTGHRGADYERW
-879 KHQMTKKLLDLVEK
+879 KVEMTEKVLDRMEK
-893 IYPEIRGGIE
+893 TYPGFRSGIE
-903 FSFASSPLTIRDFY
+903 FSFASSPLTIRDYY
-917 GNKNGSNYGFQK
+917 GNKYGSNYGFQK
-929 DSNDLMLSQMSVFTK
+929 DSNNLMLSQMSVFTK
-944 VKNLFLTGQNV
+944 VKNLYLTGQNV

-968 ETAEAIVGHN
+968 ETAEALVGHN
-978 EIVRKINK
+978 EIVKKININLLK
-986 ICKSN
+986 

>member
-1 MKKCIIIGSGL
+1 MKKCVIIGSGL

-34 SQIGGC
+34 TQFGGC
-40 LQCFQRDGVK
+40 LQCFERDGAK

-55 HFIGSLDDGKVLSN
+55 HFIGSIDDGKVLSN

-80 VVKKLNEN
+80 KLNKLDEK

-96 GERFAFSNG
+96 GEKFAFPNG
-105 REAFIERF
+105 REAFIEHF
-113 SERFPDQ
+113 SERFPNQ
-120 HENLK
+120 RKNME
-125 RYCDL
+125 RYLEL
-130 VEEVAAL
+130 VSEVASL
-137 SPYRNLKLLDDDN
+137 SPFRDLKYIDDETLLKGND
-150 FFKSNELLFKSI
+150 LLFKSL
-162 NEILDATITDP
+162 NEVLDETITDP
-173 LLKNVLVGNISL
+173 LLRDVLVGNLSL
-185 YSAELDKTPFA
+185 YSAERDKTPFA
-196 VNAFIFDFY
+196 VHAFIFDFY

-215 SDTIAKALNDTLLHY
+215 SETIATALKDNLLRF
-230 GGRVITR
+230 GGRVLTR
-237 QKVTQI
+237 QKVTKI
-243 VVENKVAVGVKTEKG
+243 VVKNKVATGVLTEK
-258 DFYPADVV
+258 DEFYPADVV

-276 DIVDNTVFNEAYK
+276 DIVDNNVFSDAYK
-289 SRIRDINNTNSVF
+289 SRIKDINNTSSVF
-302 SLYLRFKDEAMPY
+302 SLFLRFKDDAMPY

-329 EMSGKVDEKWP
+329 EMNGDVDEKWP
-340 NGYLYMHNCHEKD
+340 NGYLYMHHCHEKD

-365 MSIDALSQWK
+365 MLIDALEKWK
-375 DTKIGHRGVDY
+375 DTTIAHRGVDY
-386 ERFKQEMSQR
+386 EHFKHEMAER
-396 LLDAVEKDFPGLRD
+396 LLDVVEKDFPGLRD
-410 KIADYHAA
+410 KIASCYAA
-418 TPLTYRDYTSTPDGS
+418 TPLTYRDHTLTPDGS

-439 DVTKGIAGRVSYKT
+439 DVNKGITGRVSYKT
-453 KVPNLF
+453 KVPNLL

-471 GVLVGTMNVCSQLIG
+471 GVLVGTMTVCSQLIG
-486 EQDVRRQIIEAN
+486 EQEVKRQMIEAN
-498 KKTVLII
+498 RKNTLII

-512 VTGAILSKEGYKVT
+512 VTGALLTKEGYKVT
-526 VLEKNTIIG
+526 VLEKNSIIG
-535 GGLQTF
+535 GGLQSF
-541 KRHGVSFA
+541 YRHNVEFP
-549 TGMHIFGGFNEG
+549 TGMHIFGGFSEG

-573 TEKLHLQPTDQNS
+573 TPKLHLVATDADAS
-586 CDVVTI
+586 DVVTI

-605 ENFIKYLSDIFPEEA
+605 ENLINYLSKIFPEEA
-620 GNIRNYI
+620 ENIRNYI
-627 EKLFELSQEEDLFY
+627 EKLYDLSQEEDLYY
-641 LRESSPT
+641 LRESSSE
-648 PNIMKLSDDFL
+648 PNFTKFSDDFL
-659 KPYNSLIDKHISNPK
+659 NPYNSLIDKYINNPT
-674 LKRLLA
+674 LKRLLS

-702 VLHINGTFQFVDGS
+702 VLHINGTFQFAGGS
-716 QQLADLLAEV
+716 QQMADLLKEV

-739 VVKINVDNHLITDVL
+739 VVKINVDNHLVTGIL
-754 TKNGNTYHAQSY
+754 TKKGNTYKADSY

-775 LKVISDDAFPTA
+775 LKVISENAFPTA
-787 FKKRIHSIPESSS
+787 FKKRIHSIPESAS

-808 KEKSFK
+808 KDKAFR

-832 FMCVTPP
+832 FMYVTPP
-839 VESQG
+839 VENQD
-844 EFAETMIVISPMDF
+844 EFAKAMVIISPMEF
-858 EQVKQW
+858 EQVKKW
-864 EDTKTGHRGEEYELW
+864 EDTKTGHRGEDYEKW
-879 KHQMTKKLLDLVEK
+879 KLDKTEK
-893 IYPEIRGGIE
+893 IIDMMERIYSDFRDNIE

-917 GNKNGSNYGFQK
+917 GNKEGSNYGFQK

-962 VSITAI
+962 VSLTAI

-986 ICKSN
+986 NC

>member
-55 HFIGSLDDGKVLSN
+55 HFIGSLDEGKVLSN

-80 VVKKLNEN
+80 VVNKLDEN

-96 GERFAFSNG
+96 GERFAFPNG
-105 REAFIERF
+105 RKAFIERF

-120 HENLK
+120 RENLK

-162 NEILDATITDP
+162 NEILDATITDS
-173 LLKNVLVGNISL
+173 LLRNVLVGNIAL
-185 YSAELDKTPFA
+185 YSSELDKTPFA

-215 SDTIAKALNDTLLHY
+215 SDTIAKALNDILLHY
-230 GGRVITR
+230 GGRVITH

-243 VVENKVAVGVKTEKG
+243 VVENKVAVGAKTETG

-340 NGYLYMHNCHEKD
+340 NGYLYMHHCHEKD

-365 MSIDALSQWK
+365 MSIDALSQWE
-375 DTKIGHRGVDY
+375 DTKIGHRGTDY
-386 ERFKQEMSQR
+386 ERFKKEMAQR
-396 LLDAVEKDFPGLRD
+396 LLDAVEKDFPGLKD
-410 KIADYHAA
+410 SIADYHAA

-486 EQDVRRQIIEAN
+486 EQEVRRQIIEAN
-498 KKTVLII
+498 QKKVLII

-512 VTGAILSKEGYKVT
+512 VTGAILSKEGYKIT
-526 VLEKNTIIG
+526 VLEKNAIIG

-541 KRHGVSFA
+541 KRNGVDFS

-561 GNLKQIF
+561 GNLKKIF

-573 TEKLHLQPTDQNS
+573 TEKLHLKPTDENA
-586 CDVVTI
+586 CDVVTV
-592 AEDNATYY
+592 AKDNATYY

-605 ENFIKYLSDIFPEEA
+605 ENLINYLSKAFPEEA
-620 GNIRNYI
+620 ENIKNYI

-641 LRESSPT
+641 IRESSPE
-648 PNIMKLSDDFL
+648 PNFMLLSEDFL
-659 KPYNSLIDKHISNPK
+659 RPYNSLIDKYIHNQK
-674 LKRLLA
+674 LKNLLG
-680 YLSPLFGGV
+680 YLSPLFGGK
-689 EDMTPAFLNALLS
+689 EDMTPAFFNALLS
-702 VLHINGTFQFVDGS
+702 VLHIGGTFQFVGGS
-716 QQLADLLAEV
+716 QQMANLLKDV
-726 IENGGGKVIANEE
+726 IENGGGKVISNEE
-739 VVKINVDNHLITDVL
+739 VVKINVENHSITSVL
-754 TKNGNTYHAQSY
+754 TKTGNVFKADSY

-775 LKVISDDAFPTA
+775 LKVISDDAFPAA
-787 FKKRIHSIPESSS
+787 FKKRIHAIPESTS

-808 KEKSFK
+808 KNTSFH
-814 YINHPCYYI
+814 YINHPCYFI

-839 VESQG
+839 ITNQG
-844 EFAETMIVISPMDF
+844 KFAETMIIISPMGF
-858 EQVKQW
+858 EQVKKW
-864 EDTKTGHRGEEYELW
+864 EDTQTGHRGEDYELW
-879 KHQMTKKLLDLVEK
+879 KCEMTDKVLSRMEQ
-893 IYPEIRGGIE
+893 IYPDFRDSIE
-903 FSFASSPLTIRDFY
+903 FSFASSPLTIRDYY
-917 GNKNGSNYGFQK
+917 GNKFGSNYGFQK
-929 DSNDLMLSQMSVFTK
+929 DSNDMMLSQMSVFTK
-944 VKNLFLTGQNV
+944 VKNLYLTGQNV

-962 VSITAI
+962 VSLTAI
-968 ETAEAIVGHN
+968 QTAEALVGHN

-986 ICKSN
+986 KVQS

>member
-27 VTILEQA
+27 VTILEQ
-34 SQIGGC
+34 SGQIGGC

-80 VVKKLNEN
+80 VVDKLDNN
-88 AYDIVSLN
+88 AYDVVSLN
-96 GERFAFSNG
+96 GEKFAFPNS

-113 SERFPDQ
+113 AERFPDQ
-120 HENLK
+120 RENLK

-130 VEEVAAL
+130 IEQVAEL

-162 NEILDATITDP
+162 NEIIDATITDP
-173 LLKNVLVGNISL
+173 LLRNVLVGNISL

-196 VNAFIFDFY
+196 MHAFIFDFY

-215 SDTIAKALNDTLLHY
+215 SDTIAKALSDVLLQH
-230 GGRVITR
+230 GGKIHTR
-237 QKVTQI
+237 QKVTKI
-243 VVENKVAVGVKTEKG
+243 IVENKVATGVLTADG
-258 DFYPADVV
+258 QHYAADVV
-266 ISDINPKQLI
+266 VSDINPKQLI
-276 DIVDNTVFNEAYK
+276 DIVDNTAFNEAYK
-289 SRIRDINNTNSVF
+289 SRIRDIKNTTSVF

-322 FQSVTPW
+322 FRTDSPW
-329 EMSGKVDEKWP
+329 KMTGNVDEKWP
-340 NGYLYMHNCHEKD
+340 NGYLYMHHCHEKN

-365 MSIDALSQWK
+365 MSIDALSKWN
-375 DTKIGHRGVDY
+375 DTKIGRRGADY
-386 ERFKQEMSQR
+386 ERFKQEMADR
-396 LLDAVEKDFPGLRD
+396 LLDSVENDFPDLRD

-439 DVTKGIAGRVSYKT
+439 DVNKGIAGRVSFRT

-471 GVLVGTMNVCSQLIG
+471 GVLVGTMNVCTQLIG
-486 EQDVRRQIIEAN
+486 EQEVRQQIIEAN

-512 VTGAILSKEGYKVT
+512 VTGALLSKEGYKVT
-526 VLEKNTIIG
+526 VLEKNAIIG

-541 KRHGVSFA
+541 KRHGADFA

-573 TEKLHLQPTDQNS
+573 TDKLHLRPTDENA

-592 AEDNATYY
+592 ADDNATYY

-605 ENFIKYLSDIFPEEA
+605 ENFINYLSELFPEEA
-620 GNIRNYI
+620 ENIRNYV
-627 EKLFELSQEEDLFY
+627 EKLFALSQEEDLFY
-641 LRESSPT
+641 LRESSPES
-648 PNIMKLSDDFL
+648 NIMKLTEDFL
-659 KPYNSLIDKHISNPK
+659 RPYNSLIDKYIHNQK
-674 LKRLLA
+674 LKNLLG
-680 YLSPLFGGV
+680 YLSPLFGG
-689 EDMTPAFLNALLS
+689 EENMTPAFLNALLS
-702 VLHINGTFQFVDGS
+702 VLHIGGTFQFEGGS
-716 QQLADLLAEV
+716 QQMADLLKEV
-726 IENGGGKVIANEE
+726 IENCDGKVIANEE
-739 VVKINVDNHLITDVL
+739 VVKINVDNHLVTDIL
-754 TKNGNTYHAQSY
+754 TKNGNVYKADNY

-775 LKVISDDAFPTA
+775 LRVISDDAFPTA
-787 FKKRIHSIPESSS
+787 FKKRIHSIPESTS

-808 KEKSFK
+808 KGKAFR
-814 YINHPCYYI
+814 YINHPCYII
-823 DNQKDWPNQ
+823 DNQGVWPNK
-832 FMCVTPP
+832 FMYVTPP
-839 VESQG
+839 VEGQG
-844 EFAETMIVISPMDF
+844 EFAETMIAICMMDF
-858 EQVKQW
+858 EQVKKW
-864 EDTKTGHRGEEYELW
+864 EDTTTGHRGAEYERW
-879 KHQMTKKLLDLVEK
+879 KSEMTEKVLDRIEK
-893 IYPEIRGGIE
+893 IYPGFRSGIE

-917 GNKNGSNYGFQK
+917 GNKFGSNYGFQK

-944 VKNLFLTGQNV
+944 VKNLYLTGQNV

-968 ETAEAIVGHN
+968 ETAEALVGHN
-978 EIVRKINK
+978 EIVKKISKN
-986 ICKSN
+986 SL

>member
-27 VTILEQA
+27 VTILEQ
-34 SQIGGC
+34 SGQIGGC

-80 VVKKLNEN
+80 VVDKLDNN
-88 AYDIVSLN
+88 AYDVVSLN
-96 GERFAFSNG
+96 GEKFAFPNS

-113 SERFPDQ
+113 AERFPDQ
-120 HENLK
+120 RENLK

-130 VEEVAAL
+130 IEQVAEL

-162 NEILDATITDP
+162 NEIIDATITDP
-173 LLKNVLVGNISL
+173 LLRNVLVGNISL

-196 VNAFIFDFY
+196 MHAFIFDFY

-215 SDTIAKALNDTLLHY
+215 SDTIAKALSDVLLQH
-230 GGRVITR
+230 GGKIHTR
-237 QKVTQI
+237 QKVTKI
-243 VVENKVAVGVKTEKG
+243 IVENKIATGVLTADG
-258 DFYPADVV
+258 QYYAADVV
-266 ISDINPKQLI
+266 VSDINPKQLI
-276 DIVDNTVFNEAYK
+276 DIVDNTAFNEAYK
-289 SRIRDINNTNSVF
+289 SRIRDIKNTTSVF

-322 FQSVTPW
+322 FRTDSPW
-329 EMSGKVDEKWP
+329 KMTGNVDEKWP
-340 NGYLYMHNCHEKD
+340 NGYLYMHHCHEKN

-365 MSIDALSQWK
+365 MSIDALSKWN
-375 DTKIGHRGVDY
+375 DTKIGRRGADY
-386 ERFKQEMSQR
+386 ERFKQEMADR
-396 LLDAVEKDFPGLRD
+396 LLDSVENDFPDLRD

-439 DVTKGIAGRVSYKT
+439 DVNKGIAGRVSFRT

-471 GVLVGTMNVCSQLIG
+471 GVLVGTMNVCTQLIG
-486 EQDVRRQIIEAN
+486 EQEVRRQIIEAN

-512 VTGAILSKEGYKVT
+512 VTGALLSKEGYKVT
-526 VLEKNTIIG
+526 ILEKNAIIG

-541 KRHGVSFA
+541 KRHGADFA

-573 TEKLHLQPTDQNS
+573 TDKLHLRPTDENA

-592 AEDNATYY
+592 ADDNATYY

-605 ENFIKYLSDIFPEEA
+605 ENFINYLSELFPEEA
-620 GNIRNYI
+620 ENIRNYV
-627 EKLFELSQEEDLFY
+627 EKLFALSQEEDLFY
-641 LRESSPT
+641 LRESSPES
-648 PNIMKLSDDFL
+648 NIMKLTEDFL
-659 KPYNSLIDKHISNPK
+659 RPYNSLIDKYIHNQK
-674 LKRLLA
+674 LKNLLG
-680 YLSPLFGGV
+680 YLSPLFGG
-689 EDMTPAFLNALLS
+689 EENMTPAFLNALLS
-702 VLHINGTFQFVDGS
+702 VLHIGGTFQFEGGS
-716 QQLADLLAEV
+716 QQMADLLKEV
-726 IENGGGKVIANEE
+726 IENCDGKVIANEE
-739 VVKINVDNHLITDVL
+739 VVKINVNNHLVTDIL
-754 TKNGNTYHAQSY
+754 TKNGNVYRADNY

-775 LKVISDDAFPTA
+775 LRVISDDAFPTA
-787 FKKRIHSIPESSS
+787 FKKRIHSIPESTS

-808 KEKSFK
+808 KGKAFR
-814 YINHPCYYI
+814 YINHPCYII
-823 DNQKDWPNQ
+823 DNQGGWPNK
-832 FMCVTPP
+832 FMYVTPP
-839 VESQG
+839 VEGQG
-844 EFAETMIVISPMDF
+844 EFAETMIAICMMDF
-858 EQVKQW
+858 EQVKKW
-864 EDTKTGHRGEEYELW
+864 EDTTTGHRGAEYERW
-879 KHQMTKKLLDLVEK
+879 KSEMTEKVLDRIEK
-893 IYPEIRGGIE
+893 IYPGFRSGIE

-917 GNKNGSNYGFQK
+917 GNKFGSNYGFQK

-944 VKNLFLTGQNV
+944 VKNLYLTGQNV

-968 ETAEAIVGHN
+968 ETAEALVGHN
-978 EIVRKINK
+978 EIVKKISKN
-986 ICKSN
+986 SL

>member
-27 VTILEQA
+27 VTILEQ
-34 SQIGGC
+34 SNQIGGC

-55 HFIGSLDDGKVLSN
+55 HFIGSIDDGKVLSN

-80 VVKKLNEN
+80 VVNKLDDK

-96 GERFAFSNG
+96 GEKFAFPNG
-105 REAFIERF
+105 RENFIEHF

-120 HENLK
+120 RENLQ

-130 VEEVAAL
+130 VEQVASL
-137 SPYRNLKLLDDDN
+137 SPYRDLKLLDDDN
-150 FFKSNELLFKSI
+150 FFKGNELLFKSL
-162 NEILDATITDP
+162 NEILDNTITDP
-173 LLKNVLVGNISL
+173 LLRDVLVGNISL
-185 YSAELDKTPFA
+185 YSAVKDKTPFA
-196 VNAFIFDFY
+196 VHAFIFDFY

-215 SDTIAKALNDTLLHY
+215 SDTIAKALNDTLLQY
-230 GGRVITR
+230 NGRILTH
-237 QKVTQI
+237 QKVTKI
-243 VVENKVAVGVKTEKG
+243 IVENKVATGVLAENG
-258 DFYPADVV
+258 HFYPADVV

-276 DIVDNTVFNEAYK
+276 DIVDDSVFNEAYK
-289 SRIRDINNTNSVF
+289 SRIRDISNTNSVF
-302 SLYLRFKDEAMPY
+302 SLYLRFKDDTVPY

-329 EMSGKVDEKWP
+329 EMSGKVDDKWP
-340 NGYLYMHNCHEKD
+340 NGYLYMHHCHKKD
-353 PKFAKSGVILSY
+353 PKFAKSAVILSY
-365 MSIDALSQWK
+365 MSIDALEKWK
-375 DTKIGHRGVDY
+375 DTQIGHRGIDY
-386 ERFKQEMSQR
+386 ERFKQEMSER
-396 LLDAVEKDFPGLRD
+396 LLDAVEKDFPGLKD
-410 KIADYHAA
+410 AVADYHAA

-439 DVTKGIAGRVSYKT
+439 DVNKGIAGRVSYKT
-453 KVPNLF
+453 KVPNLL

-486 EQDVRRQIIEAN
+486 EQEVRRQIIDAN
-498 KKTVLII
+498 KKSVLII

-512 VTGAILSKEGYKVT
+512 VTGAILSKEGYKIT
-526 VLEKNTIIG
+526 VLEKNSIIG

-549 TGMHIFGGFNEG
+549 TGMHIFGGFNKG

-573 TEKLHLQPTDQNS
+573 TDKLHLKATDENA
-586 CDVVTI
+586 CDAVTI

-605 ENFIKYLSDIFPEEA
+605 ENLINYLAKLFPEEA
-620 GNIRNYI
+620 ENVRNYI

-641 LRESSPT
+641 LRESLPG
-648 PNIMKLSDDFL
+648 PKIMELSEDFL
-659 KPYNSLIDKHISNPK
+659 KPYNLLIDNYISNPR
-674 LKRLLA
+674 LKRLLG

-689 EDMTPAFLNALLS
+689 ENITPAFFNALLS
-702 VLHINGTFQFVDGS
+702 VLHISGTFQFIDGS
-716 QQLADLLAEV
+716 QQMADLLKEV
-726 IENGGGKVIANEE
+726 IENGGGKVIPNKE
-739 VVKINVDNHLITDVL
+739 VVKINVDKHLVTNVITHDGDSF
-754 TKNGNTYHAQSY
+754 TADNY

-775 LKVISDDAFPTA
+775 LKIISDDAFPTA
-787 FKKRIHSIPESSS
+787 FKKRIHSIPETSS
-800 SFKVYIKF
+800 SFKLYIKF
-808 KEKSFK
+808 KDKAFK

-823 DNQKDWPNQ
+823 DNHTDWPSKY
-832 FMCVTPP
+832 MCVTPP
-839 VESQG
+839 IKNQG
-844 EFAETMIVISPMDF
+844 EFAETMIIICMMDF
-858 EQVKQW
+858 GQVKKW
-864 EDTKTGHRGEEYELW
+864 EDTKTGHRGEDYELW
-879 KHQMTKKLLDLVEK
+879 KRDMTERVLNRMDE
-893 IYPEIRGGIE
+893 IYQDFRSRIE

-917 GNKNGSNYGFQK
+917 GNKEGSNYGFLK

-986 ICKSN
+986 KSLK